1 MGAGEVLGFVS
12 VFGGGL
18 LGGEEFVI
26 RYGVRGPLA
35 RLEQEPHIRMRQ
47 GLIRTLRILVPSIF
61 LPTLLSAVTVTV
73 VDGADSGLAFRCAAI
88 LALLAWGAVTI
99 RGTVPI
105 NEAAIEWDPAAPPAN
120 WRAVVDRWEDLN
132 TVRAWLAI
140 VAFALLLAGLVL
152 SLLPLS

>member
-12 VFGGGL
+12 VFGAGL

-35 RLEQEPHIRMRQ
+35 RLDQEPHIRMRQ
-47 GLIRTLRILVPSIF
+47 GLIRTLRILVPAIF
-61 LPTLLSAVTVTV
+61 LPTLLSAVAVTV
-73 VDGADSGLAFRCAAI
+73 VDGADSGLALRCAAT

-105 NEAAIEWDPAAPPAN
+105 NEAAVEWDPAKPPAN

-132 TVRAWLAI
+132 TVRAWLAMA
-140 VAFALLLAGLVL
+140 AFALLLAGLML
-152 SLLPLS
+152 SS

>member
-47 GLIRTLRILVPSIF
+47 GLIRTLRVLVPAIF
-61 LPTLLSAVTVTV
+61 LPTLLFAVAVTL
-73 VDGADSGLAFRCAAI
+73 VDGGDNGLAFRCAAI
-88 LALLAWGAVTI
+88 VALLAWGVVTI

-120 WRAVVDRWEDLN
+120 WRAEVDRWEDLN
-132 TVRAWLAI
+132 SVRAWLAT
-140 VAFALLLAGLVL
+140 VAFALLLAGLML
-152 SLLPLS
+152 SS